1 MINPIRLL
9 QIGLGDIGLAITQ
22 IIAEREDYE
31 LVGAADVNPA
41 LTGKD
46 LAKLAGTPG
55 ELGVPVSSSIT
66 EVLAGLP
73 ADVAVLTTSSRM
85 EDITPQVLELVSG
98 GLAVV
103 STCEELVYP
112 WRSHP
117 NLARQIDTAAW
128 ERGVAV
134 LSTGVN
140 PGFLMDF
147 LPLVLTRIARR
158 VDAIAV
164 ERVQDAGTRREAF
177 QRKVGAG
184 LTVARFKEK
193 VASGGFG
200 HAGLIAS
207 VELLAAGLGWLLDE
221 ATETI
226 EPVIAEHPHRT
237 EYFTIKAGQVAGVCQ
252 VGTGFMGGREV
263 ITLTF
268 RAAVGEPDSFDRVHI
283 TGLPD
288 LESTFPGGVPGDVA
302 TGAITVN
309 AIPLVM
315 QSPVGLRTLADLW
328 PAGFDTGE

>member
-1 MINPIRLL
+1 MHNSIRVL
-9 QIGLGDIGLAITQ
+9 QVGLGYIGLAVTQ
-22 IIAEREDYE
+22 ILAEREGYE
-31 LVGAADVNPA
+31 LVGAADINPA

-55 ELGVPVSSSIT
+55 ELGVSVGSSIT

-85 EDITPQVLELVSG
+85 EDITPQVLELVER
-98 GLAVV
+98 GLPVV

-112 WRSHP
+112 WRSHS
-117 NLARQIDTAAW
+117 NLARQIDTAAR

-147 LPLVLTRIARR
+147 LPVVLTRVARR

-184 LTVARFKEK
+184 LTVARFKDK
-193 VASGGFG
+193 VAAGGFG

-207 VELLAAGLGWLLDE
+207 VELLAAGLGWQLDD

-226 EPVIAEHPHRT
+226 EPVIAKQPHRT
-237 EYFTIKAGQVAGVCQ
+237 EYFTIEAGQVAGVYQ
-252 VGTGFMGGREV
+252 VGRGVIGGREV

-268 RAAVGEPDSFDRVHI
+268 RAAVGEPESFDRVNI
-283 TGLPD
+283 EGAPS
-288 LESTFPGGVPGDVA
+288 LESIFPGGVPGDVA

-315 QSPVGLRTLADLW
+315 QSPAGLRTLADLW
-328 PAGFDTGE
+328 PAGFGTGG